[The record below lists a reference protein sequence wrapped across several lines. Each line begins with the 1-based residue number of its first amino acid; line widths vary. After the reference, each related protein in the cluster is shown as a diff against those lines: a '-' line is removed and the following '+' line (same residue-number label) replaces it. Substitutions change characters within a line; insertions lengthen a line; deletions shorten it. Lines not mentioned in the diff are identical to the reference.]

1 MAVITVLDRTFPSKK
16 ALWEHCQ
23 KILHAAPLG
32 TLLTGAEAGLME
44 ALLQRHR
51 HADEIL
57 GAGIAGVV
65 VELDSYGGRHFEV
78 RRLSGEQRA
87 YSYRKTIYSVSPKSD
102 RRQRARSAF
111 RGAVFAQTD
120 ECKAQATGQMCPMSG
135 RVLRRQEVDV
145 DHVGKPFK
153 EILVEFLA
161 LEGLALEEVDV
172 LEHHDTFSLKDT
184 SQEVR
189 WQEYHRV
196 HASLQAVHR
205 DAHRAKEGAE
215 IRPLHQTYLKGSHRH
230 RTPPVVMEDD
240 EDLDELLAGI
250 L

>member
-1 MAVITVLDRTFPSKK
+1 
-16 ALWEHCQ
+16 
-23 KILHAAPLG
+23 
-32 TLLTGAEAGLME
+32 ME

-57 GAGIAGVV
+57 GPGIAGVV

-111 RGAVFAQTD
+111 RRAVFAQTD
-120 ECKAQATGQMCPMSG
+120 ECKAQATGQMCPVSG
-135 RVLRRQEVDV
+135 RALRRQEIDV

-153 EILVEFLA
+153 VILAEFLA
-161 LEGLALEEVDV
+161 LEGLPLEQVAV
-172 LEHHDTFSLKDT
+172 VEHHDTFSLEDAA
-184 SQEVR
+184 QEAR
-189 WQEYHRV
+189 WQEYHRAQAV
-196 HASLQAVHR
+196 LQAVHR
-205 DAHRAKEGAE
+205 DAHRAKDGAD
-215 IRPLHQTYLKGSHRH
+215 IQPLHQTYLKGSRRH
-230 RTPPVVMEDD
+230 QKPVVLEDG